1 MFEVLPLRSLLVEA
15 GLSNLVE
22 TPTEDNDEGNWDG
35 LLAVGV
41 LGVELEKGKECWE
54 RAAIAHE
61 GGQLV
66 GNGEKSRVCQRMET
80 SPKTIRI

>member
-1 MFEVLPLRSLLVEA
+1 MFEVLPLRSLLVDA

-22 TPTEDNDEGNWDG
+22 TPTEDKDEGNWDG

-54 RAAIAHE
+54 WAAIAHD
-61 GGQLV
+61 V
-66 GNGEKSRVCQRMET
+66 GNGERSRVCQRMET

>member
-1 MFEVLPLRSLLVEA
+1 MFEVLLLRSLLVDA

-22 TPTEDNDEGNWDG
+22 TPTEDKDEGNWDG

-54 RAAIAHE
+54 WAAIAHE
-61 GGQLV
+61 GGRLV
-66 GNGEKSRVCQRMET
+66 GNGERSRVCQRMET